1 MSAMIFEQPI
11 NVLSHCAGVRNNSA
25 SETNLSETLTFFSPF
40 FFQFPT
46 SLALAFFRLYTT
58 DVTGRTPST
67 PVQLAA
73 PPTHWPRSLI
83 QIRLFSARTSP

>member
-25 SETNLSETLTFFSPF
+25 SETNLSETLTFSHHF
-40 FFQFPT
+40 FRVPNQP
-46 SLALAFFRLYTT
+46 ALAFSRLYTT
-58 DVTGRTPST
+58 DVTVRTPSM